1 VRGKWGLRTSAG
13 LGGATPTWNLLWNAM
28 MTPQDYA
35 LAFLGLMAASGAL
48 AVLLL
53 KFLQRR

>member
-1 VRGKWGLRTSAG
+1 
-13 LGGATPTWNLLWNAM
+13 M

-48 AVLLL
+48 SVLLL